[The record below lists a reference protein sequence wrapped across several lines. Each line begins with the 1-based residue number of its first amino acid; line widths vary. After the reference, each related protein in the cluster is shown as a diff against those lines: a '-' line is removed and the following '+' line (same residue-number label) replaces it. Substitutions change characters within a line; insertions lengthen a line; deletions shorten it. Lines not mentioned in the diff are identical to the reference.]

1 MSIKPTTDNRLCID
15 LCELFTYLLLCN
27 LQFTYLCKSTNNLK
41 SCFGPIDNNKN
52 HSCAQSP
59 VINLINHAP

>member
-15 LCELFTYLLLCN
+15 LRSFYM
-27 LQFTYLCKSTNNLK
+27 QFTYLCKSTHNLK

-52 HSCAQSP
+52 RSCAQSP